1 MDPRSVKFLY
11 DGAILHPESTPE
23 SLHMED
29 DDEID
34 AMLTQV
40 GGAFVVICLNPCFW
54 KPPKVNQMLKCLLTQ
69 SQFAAVQ
76 VDSVTHST
84 ILQERKFWKPVRLQF
99 ETQSGH
105 IIVWIGR

>member
-40 GGAFVVICLNPCFW
+40 GGAFVVICLNPCF
-54 KPPKVNQMLKCLLTQ
+54 
-69 SQFAAVQ
+69 
-76 VDSVTHST
+76 
-84 ILQERKFWKPVRLQF
+84 
-99 ETQSGH
+99 
-105 IIVWIGR
+105 

>member
-1 MDPRSVKFLY
+1 MKFLY

-40 GGAFVVICLNPCFW
+40 GGAFVVICLNPCF
-54 KPPKVNQMLKCLLTQ
+54 
-69 SQFAAVQ
+69 
-76 VDSVTHST
+76 
-84 ILQERKFWKPVRLQF
+84 
-99 ETQSGH
+99 
-105 IIVWIGR
+105 